1 MANVRVKLLWLCK
14 TEAGYRRYPVL
25 LAQNGRPR
33 TGVVK
38 VNGKEQKYPQGQF
51 QLRYYE
57 GRKAVYKTLGTDP
70 VEALN
75 GLRQFTSVRRLKR
88 DAESEGVELVTSDDA
103 PQTLNTL
110 RGPFMERV
118 TLHNSPS
125 GISGYRIA
133 IDGFLT
139 VSKAVFPA
147 DVTPEDLMAYANAQ
161 RKDGYAQRTIW
172 NRVARLKSFLKY
184 AGVKD
189 ERLPKKHEMPKRP
202 SNPVQV
208 YEQEELDVI
217 IRRSDYGLLW
227 EFLLKTGLREREAMY
242 IEWSDIDLRKRVVEV
257 RNKPELRFRI
267 KTGHG
272 RLVPLEA
279 TLADKLA
286 VERVK
291 AVEAKRRFVFGTKN
305 DKPNTK
311 MLRALKREANALGLN
326 CGVCAG
332 CSAKVREC
340 KKWFLHKFRASFATT
355 CLQRGIDLR
364 TLMTLMGHTELKST
378 MRYLAVARQDALQTK
393 FDSVFG
399 APSNV
404 VMMPKK
410 RMRKAS

>member
-1 MANVRVKLLWLCK
+1 MANLKAKLLWHCK
-14 TEAGYRRYPVL
+14 TENGWRRYPVL
-25 LAQNGRPR
+25 LSKNGRIR

-38 VNGKEQKYPQGQF
+38 VNGKERDYPQGTF
-51 QLRYYE
+51 HIRYFD
-57 GRKAVYKTLGTDP
+57 GPKAVFKAVGTDP
-70 VEALN
+70 AEALN
-75 GLRQFTSVRRLKR
+75 ALRRHTGLQRLKH
-88 DAESEGVELVTSDDA
+88 DAEKKGVELVALDDA
-103 PQTLNTL
+103 PKTLATL

-118 TLHNSPS
+118 ELHNSAS

-133 IDGFLT
+133 IDGFM
-139 VSKAVFPA
+139 AVTKSRFPA
-147 DVTPEDLMAYANAQ
+147 DVVPEDVMAYANAQ
-161 RKDGYAQRTIW
+161 RREGYMERTIW
-172 NRVARLKSFLKY
+172 NRISRLKAFLKY
-184 AGVKD
+184 AGVKP
-189 ERLPKKHEMPKRP
+189 ERLPQKHEMPKRP
-202 SNPVQV
+202 SDPVQV
-208 YEQEELDVI
+208 YEQEELAAI
-217 IRRSDYGLLW
+217 IERSDYSLLW
-227 EFLLKTGLREREAMY
+227 EFLLKTGLREQEAMY

-257 RNKPELRFRI
+257 RNKPELGFRL

-279 TLADKLA
+279 TLAEKLA
-286 VERVK
+286 AQRVK

-311 MLRALKREANALGLN
+311 MLRALKREAHRLGLN
-326 CGVCAG
+326 CGVCESCVA
-332 CSAKVREC
+332 RNEC
-340 KKWFLHKFRASFATT
+340 EKWYLHKFRASFATL

-399 APSNV
+399 EPANV